1 MTVIGFST
9 YPARA
14 WRCDDSARRVFS
26 DQNHDNTPDMPG
38 IDEEIEVLKQE
49 IKRLGTKPADSQ
61 SGIAVVKFGKLV
73 RDEKASNIFE
83 ALNGTLRAAKRK
95 GVVTFEGQMLLQGA
109 HDDVNVVL
117 LQDE

>member
-1 MTVIGFST
+1 
-9 YPARA
+9 
-14 WRCDDSARRVFS
+14 
-26 DQNHDNTPDMPG
+26 MPS
-38 IDEEIEVLKQE
+38 IDEEVESLKRE
-49 IKRLGTKPADSQ
+49 IKRLGTKPADGQ
-61 SGIAVVKFGKLV
+61 PGIAVVKFGKLV

-109 HDDVNVVL
+109 HDNIDVIL